1 MDGWMDGWMFI
12 LWTGEVEK
20 HPYRMIADDGGVGSE
35 VYVDAF
41 LRIWDLVYLFV
52 FNNILNQTKILQK

>member
-1 MDGWMDGWMFI
+1 
-12 LWTGEVEK
+12 
-20 HPYRMIADDGGVGSE
+20 MIADDGGVGSE

-41 LRIWDLVYLFV
+41 LRIWDLVHLFV